1 MASVSF
7 EQATRR
13 YPGTDRPALDR
24 LDLIVGDG
32 EFVVLVG
39 PSGCGKTT
47 SLRMVAGLETLD
59 CGRIRIGER
68 DVTEVDPK
76 DRDVAMVFQNYA
88 LYPHMTVAQNM
99 GFALKV
105 AKIGKAEIRERV
117 LAAAKLLDLQSYLD
131 RKPKDLSG
139 GQRQRVAMGRAIVRR
154 PQVFLMDEPLSNLD
168 AKLRGQTR
176 NQIAALQR
184 QLGTT
189 TVYVTHDQVEAM
201 TMGDRVAVLSD
212 GVLQQCA
219 SPRELYRNPGNVFVA
234 GFIGSPAM
242 NLFRL
247 SIADSTVSL
256 GDWQILLPRAVVGTA
271 AEVIIG
277 VRPEHLELGGAGIEM
292 DVDMVEELGADA
304 YLYGRIVSGGC
315 EMDQS
320 IVARVDGRGPPERG
334 SRVRLC
340 PTPGHLHFFA
350 VDGVGFRANV
360 ALVSTARVDLVCEGG
375 GVRGI
380 GLVGAVDALAD
391 AGYRFPR
398 VAGSS
403 AGAIVA
409 SLVAALQTA
418 GEPVTRLAEMMR
430 SIDYPKFLD
439 RNLIGHVPLIGG
451 GLSLLLSDG
460 VYRGAYLEQLLG
472 GLLADLGVH
481 TFGDLRTGEAP
492 EQFAWSL
499 VVTASDLS
507 RRRLVRIPWDLDSYG
522 IHPDDFSVA
531 RAVHASSA
539 IPFVFEPVRVRGATW
554 VDGGLLSNFPVAL
567 FDRTDA
573 EPRWPTFGIRLSA
586 RPGTPPTRPVQ
597 GPVSL
602 GIAAIETLVSNQ
614 DNAYIDDPCTVRR
627 TIFVPAHDVSPI
639 DFDITAEQREALYQR
654 GFQAGQKFLAN
665 WNYADYLA
673 DCGGPFTPSL

>member
-1 MASVSF
+1 MYETVVVS
-7 EQATRR
+7 T
-13 YPGTDRPALDR
+13 
-24 LDLIVGDG
+24 
-32 EFVVLVG
+32 VV
-39 PSGCGKTT
+39 
-47 SLRMVAGLETLD
+47 M
-59 CGRIRIGER
+59 
-68 DVTEVDPK
+68 
-76 DRDVAMVFQNYA
+76 
-88 LYPHMTVAQNM
+88 H
-99 GFALKV
+99 FAFI
-105 AKIGKAEIRERV
+105 AYV
-117 LAAAKLLDLQSYLD
+117 LAGGFLALRWRRTMWLHVPAVIWGIGIAAKRVDCPLTWVE
-131 RKPKDLSG
+131 RWARTKAAMTPLSPDG
-139 GQRQRVAMGRAIVRR
+139 FVAHYITGVIYPAGWVAAAQLVMFAIV
-154 PQVFLMDEPLSNLD
+154 
-168 AKLRGQTR
+168 
-176 NQIAALQR
+176 AA
-184 QLGTT
+184 TCT
-189 TVYVTHDQVEAM
+189 
-201 TMGDRVAVLSD
+201 S
-212 GVLQQCA
+212 
-219 SPRELYRNPGNVFVA
+219 SP
-234 GFIGSPAM
+234 
-242 NLFRL
+242 
-247 SIADSTVSL
+247 ST
-256 GDWQILLPRAVVGTA
+256 
-271 AEVIIG
+271 
-277 VRPEHLELGGAGIEM
+277 
-292 DVDMVEELGADA
+292 
-304 YLYGRIVSGGC
+304 
-315 EMDQS
+315 
-320 IVARVDGRGPPERG
+320 
-334 SRVRLC
+334 
-340 PTPGHLHFFA
+340 
-350 VDGVGFRANV
+350 GVGFRANV

-586 RPGTPPTRPVQ
+586 RPGIPPTRPVQ